1 MAKLS
6 SNRIFTIY
14 QEYIATICR
23 VICGTSHIVV
33 TRKDNP
39 KQVVVKFLV
48 VSEIDLFL
56 VFNGANPQKQG
67 LELFN
72 PPNTRLSEF
81 DFL

>member
-1 MAKLS
+1 MIR
-6 SNRIFTIY
+6 RIFTIC
-14 QEYIATICR
+14 QEYIATIYR

-33 TRKDNP
+33 TRKGSP
-39 KQVVVKFLV
+39 KQVDVKFLP

-67 LELFN
+67 LELFKIKLIS
-72 PPNTRLSEF
+72 PSTRLSEF